1 MEPWRVWRGK
11 GREGKESGWSV
22 PAESEFL
29 NSTLTNSS
37 GSIDLSSYVFVYQLR
52 PSAVQ
57 ELIIRIKAAKL
68 LL

>member
-1 MEPWRVWRGK
+1 M
-11 GREGKESGWSV
+11 

-57 ELIIRIKAAKL
+57 ELIIRKKAAKL